1 MTPNRAHWGRWGEL
15 LGHERILTHNII
27 VGFGTIAAGG
37 LGVVFQAVISHRL
50 QPADYGAV
58 FAVVSLITLIGLP
71 ATAFTLLMARETSRA
86 RASGHFAHSTALL
99 RGGNRSLIIAGSGL
113 AVLLLIL
120 SQLLTQFLRVPLELL
135 LAASAGIPFS
145 LALPL
150 LLGEFQGEQRF
161 MAFSTLSAGQAA
173 LKLIGALGLGAIWG
187 TFGIIAGIS
196 LATVAIYFVALGL
209 LRRRLSIK
217 PRLPWMRPAAA
228 YLVIVL
234 PSTLALGVLLS
245 TDVLLVKHFFAG
257 RIAGE
262 YAALAALG
270 RSIFWGASGVAAVL
284 FPKIV
289 FRGTRGQSGKQLVFV
304 SMVLV
309 VIGGLGSLG
318 VLSVGSQWLLTSFA
332 GASYVGVASYLP
344 WYGLGMIL
352 LGATAVLIAIHQSR
366 GKPGFLAV
374 LLPLTLLE
382 PTLLLILHQ
391 SLTQVVEVV
400 DFSMALLAGSLG
412 ALYLVQQRAE
422 HLATAPMPADHAT
435 VADLVQAR

>member
-1 MTPNRAHWGRWGEL
+1 L
-15 LGHERILTHNII
+15 I
-27 VGFGTIAAGG
+27 V
-37 LGVVFQAVISHRL
+37 
-50 QPADYGAV
+50 
-58 FAVVSLITLIGLP
+58 
-71 ATAFTLLMARETSRA
+71 
-86 RASGHFAHSTALL
+86 
-99 RGGNRSLIIAGSGL
+99 AGSGL

-120 SQLLTQFLRVPLELL
+120 SPLLTQFLRVPLELL

-150 LLGEFQGEQRF
+150 LLGELQGEQRF

-173 LKLIGALGLGAIWG
+173 LKLIGALGLGTIWG

-196 LATVAIYFVALGL
+196 LATIAIYFVALGL

-382 PTLLLILHQ
+382 PTLLLIFHQ

-400 DFSMALLAGSLG
+400 DFSMALLTGSLG

-422 HLATAPMPADHAT
+422 HLATAPMPTDHAT
-435 VADLVQAR
+435 VADLVQAG